1 MKRTVRSDFGEVSVR
16 DTGII
21 HARIFPGQEIDLK
34 RAIEYHELIV
44 YLSSNQPH
52 VSVIDITG
60 ITSISADA
68 REQLQKN
75 SSEWGNTLAVALV
88 TNSFSARVIGNFF
101 LTINKPAYPIK
112 LFSDSVVAHQWA
124 RNEYEKQ
131 TRKLAS

>member
-1 MKRTVRSDFGEVSVR
+1 MKRTVRSDFGEVFVR

-34 RAIEYHELIV
+34 RSIEYHELIV

-68 REQLQKN
+68 REQLEKN